1 MSKAAI
7 KKLSTVTFIS
17 LLLSFSCTASE
28 QEPQTQPQLTPHLNE
43 QEKEI
48 YFKHLNYEYG
58 NRGRT
63 YIGMRQAAKH
73 AEGSEREKFFQAYYE
88 MEVVNQKILGHM
100 KGKLGVNYEVNWFV
114 RNGIETAIYVGWRF
128 VSPQQLI
135 DVIIPYLPKLQEM
148 ASLASP
154 EHKLFFA
161 YIIAQEQTQLDA
173 SRAAKLE
180 SWDSGAKVIQ
190 NFIPQA
196 EAELKRLLSSHPQ

>member
-1 MSKAAI
+1 MTKTAT
-7 KKLSTVTFIS
+7 KKISTVTFIT
-17 LLLSFSCTASE
+17 LLLSFSCTASA
-28 QEPQTQPQLTPHLNE
+28 QEPQTQSPLAPHLNE

-88 MEVVNQKILGHM
+88 MEVVNQKILDHM
-100 KGKLGVNYEVNWFV
+100 KVELGVNYEANWFV

-148 ASLASP
+148 ASLASA

-196 EAELKRLLSSHPQ
+196 EAELKRLLSRDS